1 MQGLSEMRGQ
11 RVSVT
16 VIGADVAV
24 LPATSLATAVS
35 VWAPYDR
42 PDVDQLTEYGELE
55 SVLILDPSR

>member
-1 MQGLSEMRGQ
+1 M
-11 RVSVT
+11 SVT

-24 LPATSLATAVS
+24 LPATSLATAVR

-55 SVLILDPSR
+55 SALILDPSR